1 MKPIIGVTPHYE
13 GNEKALGVRPGYF
26 SVLRACG
33 GLPLMLP
40 LTDDAR
46 DIDQLLGLVNGILVT
61 GGVDINPAT
70 YGEEPLPQVDPPF
83 DDLDQFEILLI
94 RRAIGRDLPIFGICR
109 GMQAINVALGGTLYQ
124 DLSSQYHTGCPH
136 HVMEPPPERVSHR
149 VTLLEGGYL
158 KHLLGEKT
166 IGVNSRHHQA
176 IRRLADGLVQ
186 AAVSDDGI
194 IEAIEMPKKR
204 FVRAV
209 QWHPELMWRH
219 DDRQQRII
227 RHFVEA
233 CRQGSGSAT

>member
-13 GNEKALGVRPGYF
+13 GNERVLGVRPGYF

-70 YGEEPLPQVDPPF
+70 YGEEPLPQVNPPF
-83 DDLDQFEILLI
+83 DDLDQFEISLI
-94 RRAIGRDLPIFGICR
+94 RRAIDRNLPVFGICR

-124 DLSSQYHTGCPH
+124 DLPSQYHTGCPH
-136 HVMEPPPERVSHR
+136 FMEPPLERMSHR

-158 KHLLGEKT
+158 KHLVGEET

-176 IRRLADGLVQ
+176 IRKLADGLAR

-194 IEAIEMPKKR
+194 IEAIEMPKRR